1 MFVILPPSLSRLFSA
16 ALLALVLALAPTPQ
30 PAGAKGHFTL
40 ETIQKNIEKK
50 YSGVAHMSTAA
61 LAKNMSEK
69 KDMIVFDVREKDEFA
84 VSRIPGAVRV
94 DPNIWQSSFM
104 KKFGDKIAGKT
115 VIFYCSV
122 GVRSTKLARYV
133 QAAMRKKGARAIY
146 NLKGGIFAWHN
157 ENKSLANARGQ
168 TSFVHPYNKYWG
180 QLVDK
185 QSLTR
190 YK

>member
-1 MFVILPPSLSRLFSA
+1 MSD
-16 ALLALVLALAPTPQ
+16 
-30 PAGAKGHFTL
+30 L
-40 ETIQKNIEKK
+40 EK
-50 YSGVAHMSTAA
+50 A
-61 LAKNMSEK
+61 LAKAVMSSIIE
-69 KDMIVFDVREKDEFA
+69 DQEEEAAARPPFF
-84 VSRIPGAVRV
+84 
-94 DPNIWQSSFM
+94 
-104 KKFGDKIAGKT
+104 
-115 VIFYCSV
+115 
-122 GVRSTKLARYV
+122 RSTKLARYV